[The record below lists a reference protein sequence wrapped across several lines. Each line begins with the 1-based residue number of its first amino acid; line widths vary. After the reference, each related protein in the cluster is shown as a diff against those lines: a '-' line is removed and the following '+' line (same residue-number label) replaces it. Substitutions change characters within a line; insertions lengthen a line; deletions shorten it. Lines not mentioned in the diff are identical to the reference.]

1 MVKAGPRIGFNS
13 AALIRLLADLAV
25 AEPAVSKQPL
35 AERLG
40 LWLGWADAISLATAL
55 NGPAVAV
62 AVAVAPAARPGAGA
76 AAQAA
81 DDVARVRADLAQ
93 AFAAEAVITQPI
105 TTDAGGSAPDTAIDD
120 AVDFFSPYR
129 RHHQAQQ
136 RLMAARIGPLRAR
149 VRAAVARA
157 SPQLGQ
163 LAALDAALDEALGA
177 RERRLLATV
186 PGLMARRFQ
195 QLRQAQALAN
205 PAGWLAVFCSEMQA
219 VLRAE
224 MDLRLQPIDGLVDAM
239 GHGPW
244 AIRNDLVSVTTRQQ

>member
-1 MVKAGPRIGFNS
+1 MVKTRPRIGFNS

-40 LWLGWADAISLATAL
+40 LWLGWAEAISLATAL
-55 NGPAVAV
+55 TGSAAV
-62 AVAVAPAARPGAGA
+62 AARPGASA
-76 AAQAA
+76 HARAAA

-93 AFAAEAVITQPI
+93 AFSVQAITAE
-105 TTDAGGSAPDTAIDD
+105 AGGSTTGMDRTMAPDTVSDTAPDMAIDRG
-120 AVDFFSPYR
+120 ADFLPYR

-149 VRAAVARA
+149 VRAAAARVSA
-157 SPQLGQ
+157 PLGQ

-177 RERRLLATV
+177 RERSLLATV

-195 QLRQAQALAN
+195 HLRHAPPAAH

-219 VLRAE
+219 VLHAE
-224 MDLRLQPIDGLVDAM
+224 MDLRLQPIAGLVDAM
-239 GHGPW
+239 STP
-244 AIRNDLVSVTTRQQ
+244 Q

>member
-1 MVKAGPRIGFNS
+1 MVKTRPRIGFNS

-40 LWLGWADAISLATAL
+40 LWLGWAEAISLATAL
-55 NGPAVAV
+55 TGSAAV
-62 AVAVAPAARPGAGA
+62 AARPGASA
-76 AAQAA
+76 HARAAA

-93 AFAAEAVITQPI
+93 AFSVQAITAE
-105 TTDAGGSAPDTAIDD
+105 AGGSTTGMARTMAPDTAPDMAIDRG
-120 AVDFFSPYR
+120 ADFLPYR

-149 VRAAVARA
+149 VRAAAARVSA
-157 SPQLGQ
+157 PLGQ

-177 RERRLLATV
+177 RERSLLATV

-195 QLRQAQALAN
+195 HLRQAPPAAH

-219 VLRAE
+219 VLHAE
-224 MDLRLQPIDGLVDAM
+224 MDLRLQPIAGLVDAM
-239 GHGPW
+239 STPK
-244 AIRNDLVSVTTRQQ
+244 